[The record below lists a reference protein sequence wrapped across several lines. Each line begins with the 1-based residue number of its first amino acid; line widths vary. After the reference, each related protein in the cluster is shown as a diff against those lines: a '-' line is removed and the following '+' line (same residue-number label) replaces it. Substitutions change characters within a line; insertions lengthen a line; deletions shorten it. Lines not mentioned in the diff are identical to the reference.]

1 MWLGGNMGL
10 HRFDHLTEH
19 FTIYNHN
26 PDDSTS
32 LSDNRVNSVYFDRAG
47 TLWVGT
53 QNGLDKF
60 DPKTNTFR
68 TYSERDGIAGNVVSC
83 VLEDGRGFLWMS
95 TNKGISKFDPR
106 TASFKNFTAADG
118 LPGSDLTGWGACFKS
133 GAGEM
138 FFGGFSGAT
147 AFFPERIVDGIFV
160 PRIALT
166 EFRLFGAPVQRGHD
180 SPLANSINHTDQITL
195 SHSQNIFSIEFSAL
209 SYLDA
214 ATSRYRYK
222 LGGLDDKW
230 NEVDSDRRVAA
241 YTTLPPGTYTFRVQ
255 GASSH
260 GPWGEPGAIVR
271 IRILPPWWGS
281 VWFRL
286 LSTLAV
292 VAILWMLYLFRL
304 QQVAAELRGRMEER
318 LGERERIARELHDT
332 LLQGIQGLI
341 LRFQAAA
348 VRIPNSE
355 PARQLMDSAL
365 DRADEV
371 MAEGRDRVRH
381 LRVSIGPTKDLAEAF
396 TQAGQE
402 LSRGTIVEFAV
413 VVEGDVRPLHPLVLD
428 EAYWIGH
435 EALVNAFQH
444 AEGTRIEVEI
454 AYDQTKWR
462 IRVRDNGRGIDSQ
475 VLESGGKPNHW
486 GMSGM
491 RERATKIGGQMQIWS
506 RPEVGTE
513 VELSVPGSKA
523 YRSYRSRSAW
533 TLLLGAVRGGNR

>member
-1 MWLGGNMGL
+1 
-10 HRFDHLTEH
+10 
-19 FTIYNHN
+19 
-26 PDDSTS
+26 
-32 LSDNRVNSVYFDRAG
+32 
-47 TLWVGT
+47 
-53 QNGLDKF
+53 
-60 DPKTNTFR
+60 
-68 TYSERDGIAGNVVSC
+68 
-83 VLEDGRGFLWMS
+83 MS
-95 TNKGISKFDPR
+95 TNKGISNFDPR
-106 TASFKNFTAADG
+106 TGSFKNFTAADG

-147 AFFPERIVDGIFV
+147 AFFPEKIVDGTFV

-166 EFRLFGAPVQRGHD
+166 EFSLFGAPVQRGRD
-180 SPLANSINHTDQITL
+180 SLLANSINHTDQITL

-222 LGGLDDKW
+222 LEGLDDKW

-260 GPWGEPGAIVR
+260 GPWGEPGAMVR

-292 VAILWMLYLFRL
+292 VAVLWMLYLFRL

-381 LRVSIGPTKDLAEAF
+381 LRVSVGPPKDLAEAF
-396 TQAGQE
+396 TQAGRE
-402 LSRGTIVEFAV
+402 LSQGTNVEFAL
-413 VVEGDVRPLHPLVLD
+413 VVEGDVRPLYPLVLD

-454 AYDQTKWR
+454 AYDQNKWR
-462 IRVRDNGRGIDSQ
+462 IRVRDNGCGIDSQ
-475 VLESGGKPNHW
+475 VLESGGKPDHW

-491 RERATKIGGQMQIWS
+491 RERARKIGGQMQIWS
-506 RPEVGTE
+506 RPEAGTE

-523 YRSYRSRSAW
+523 YRTSRSRSAW
-533 TLLLGAVRGGNR
+533 TLLLRCTRR

>member
-1 MWLGGNMGL
+1 
-10 HRFDHLTEH
+10 
-19 FTIYNHN
+19 
-26 PDDSTS
+26 
-32 LSDNRVNSVYFDRAG
+32 
-47 TLWVGT
+47 
-53 QNGLDKF
+53 
-60 DPKTNTFR
+60 
-68 TYSERDGIAGNVVSC
+68 
-83 VLEDGRGFLWMS
+83 
-95 TNKGISKFDPR
+95 
-106 TASFKNFTAADG
+106 
-118 LPGSDLTGWGACFKS
+118 
-133 GAGEM
+133 M

-147 AFFPERIVDGIFV
+147 AFFPEKIVDDILV

-166 EFRLFGAPVQRGHD
+166 EFRLFGFPAQRSHD
-180 SPLANSINHTDQITL
+180 SPLANSINHTNQITL

-222 LGGLDDKW
+222 LEGLDDKW

-241 YTTLPPGTYTFRVQ
+241 YTTLPPGTYTFRVE
-255 GASSH
+255 AATSH
-260 GPWGEPGAIVR
+260 GPWSEPGAMVR

-281 VWFRL
+281 AWFRL
-286 LSTLAV
+286 LATLAV

-348 VRIPNSE
+348 ERIPNSE

-381 LRVSIGPTKDLAEAF
+381 LRVSVAPTKDLAEAF
-396 TQAGQE
+396 TQVGQE
-402 LSRGTIVEFAV
+402 LSQGTGVEFAL
-413 VVEGDVRPLHPLVLD
+413 VVEGEVRPLHPLVLD

-454 AYDQTKWR
+454 AYEHNKWR
-462 IRVRDNGRGIDSQ
+462 IRFRDNGRGIDSQ
-475 VLESGGKPNHW
+475 ILESGGKPDHW

-491 RERATKIGGQMQIWS
+491 RERATKIGGQLEIWS
-506 RPEVGTE
+506 RPDAGTE
-513 VELSVPGSKA
+513 VELSVTGSKA
-523 YRSYRSRSAW
+523 YRTSKSRSAW
-533 TLLLGAVRGGNR
+533 TLLLRAVRGGNR